1 MEFVACCYQIFSI
14 LEVLLFRKFIKI
26 SQTGNFMSMTE
37 NQSVKEALELKRTKL
52 IKAIKELKEL
62 TKPEAPDSAIGRVSR
77 MDAIN
82 NRSINEA
89 TLRKKQLQLNKIEE
103 ALKEV
108 NHPSFGKCIRCGKTI
123 QVARILIMPESKVCV
138 NCAG

>member
-1 MEFVACCYQIFSI
+1 MSDNQTVKDA
-14 LEVLLFRKFIKI
+14 LLQKKD
-26 SQTGNFMSMTE
+26 
-37 NQSVKEALELKRTKL
+37 KLLK
-52 IKAIKELKEL
+52 AVVELKEL

-89 TLRKKQLQLNKIEE
+89 ALRKKKLQLSKIEE
-103 ALKEV
+103 ALKDV
-108 NHPSFGKCIRCGKTI
+108 DSPDFGKCIKCGASI
-123 QVARILIMPESKVCV
+123 QPARILVMPESKVCV